1 MTTLNSAY
9 HQSTPRRPACGK
21 LQIQRPHSERERRTG
36 TAFRKL
42 EKSTLRTNSRR
53 LPLTITHLHMLLFAV
68 ILLSFQPPHTE
79 ARFTKSDPPPGNA
92 YSRPATLESRSMSPG
107 SGCGGSE
114 GQWNCMTDSWQRC
127 ASGQWSVVMQCAAG
141 THCAPSGLTYDFE
154 VQANSQ
160 GGGGTTAAADSQ
172 LFRASLGWVFTLAV
186 ATVLVGGWIV

>member
-1 MTTLNSAY
+1 MTALNSAY
-9 HQSTPRRPACGK
+9 HHSMPRRPACGK
-21 LQIQRPHSERERRTG
+21 LQMQRPHSGGERRTC
-36 TAFRKL
+36 TAFRKQ
-42 EKSTLRTNSRR
+42 EKSNLRTRGRR
-53 LPLTITHLHMLLFAV
+53 RPLAITYLH
-68 ILLSFQPPHTE
+68 ILIAAATFLSIQLPHTE
-79 ARFTKSDPPPGNA
+79 ARLIKSDPPANA

-141 THCAPSGLTYDFE
+141 THCAPAGLTYDFA

-160 GGGGTTAAADSQ
+160 GGGTTATAGSR
-172 LFRASLGWVFTLAV
+172 LFRTSLGWVFTLAV